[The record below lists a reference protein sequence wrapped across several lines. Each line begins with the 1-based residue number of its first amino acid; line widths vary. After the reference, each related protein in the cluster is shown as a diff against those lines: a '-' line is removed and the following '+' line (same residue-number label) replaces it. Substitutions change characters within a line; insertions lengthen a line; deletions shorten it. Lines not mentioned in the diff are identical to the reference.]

1 MLLPPSIRVA
11 TCPETQS
18 STVSILK
25 GRHIPGN
32 GQIGYST
39 AVSMCCSMQTLF
51 CHRRHQRRLGTPTLE
66 TNPHTLALD
75 LHGGRYGH
83 LHAWKIGSTGCGDD
97 HGCFG
102 RSDAGHR
109 SFHCGEGLCQ
119 HSTLS
124 PQDGAEQAA
133 FSYDQH
139 FPGKTVFQT
148 SHAGKEISLTTDT
161 IRCSMGA
168 PEFSL
173 LLIVGSRLS
182 VPPRQ
187 A

>member
-1 MLLPPSIRVA
+1 MLLLPSIHRV

-32 GQIGYST
+32 GQTGYST

-102 RSDAGHR
+102 RFDTGYR
-109 SFHCGEGLCQ
+109 FFHCGEGLRQ

-124 PQDGAEQAA
+124 PQDGAEWAA
-133 FSYDQH
+133 CGHDQH
-139 FPGKTVFQT
+139 QHRQTIIQT

-173 LLIVGSRLS
+173 LIIVGSCMP
-182 VPPRQ
+182 VPPR
-187 A
+187 